1 MKHYFTAKVSE
12 QVCKKL
18 QEKKCPY
25 ACKIDMGFTTPDLV
39 DRVPIYAEV
48 LDWLKEQGFFISIH
62 ETINQGYTI
71 ASFDYDQCECSPHHR
86 VGKTLREALD
96 QIILFALEFIHDDYS

>member
-12 QVCKKL
+12 EVAKAL

-25 ACKIDMGFTTPDLV
+25 ADKIDMGFTVPDIV
-39 DRVPIYAEV
+39 DRIPVYAEV
-48 LDWLKEQGFFISIH
+48 LDWLKEKGFFISIR
-62 ETINQGYTI
+62 ETINQEFTI

-96 QIILFALEFIHDDYS
+96 QMILLALEFIRDDHS